1 MDESIDDQYFSQEV
15 SELYNDGIE
24 QISDQKIN
32 NHIICDDYYLNVLG
46 GQTTPWFADNVSD
59 DIHIYT
65 QKFLKLFMILICF
78 FGCTYFTWKVIPS
91 GVIHFQEH
99 DKFMFHEINN
109 IHQDDIMIE
118 KKMLSFLK
126 TTVQNKFNV
135 NIKDNINIPITYDD
149 SNDKQML
156 KKDSPRQLD
165 CGFQCV
171 LHDIMLYSFIKS
183 FYCKDDIKH
192 CILPEQQNGI
202 FSYYNDYVEKKFDM
216 FEISSNSNKISDQS
230 LSCNKQL
237 LNDIGNHRKSN
248 SNKYYIRTSLLEAK
262 FDQILQTEQNIFH
275 KHETNVRKFI
285 QLVLLKIMHFQNQ
298 RNSMNVNKE
307 SSKEN
312 TS

>member
-1 MDESIDDQYFSQEV
+1 MMDESIDDQYFSQEV

-109 IHQDDIMIE
+109 IHQD
-118 KKMLSFLK
+118 
-126 TTVQNKFNV
+126 
-135 NIKDNINIPITYDD
+135 

-156 KKDSPRQLD
+156 KKDSARQLD

-192 CILPEQQNGI
+192 CILTEQQNGI

-216 FEISSNSNKISDQS
+216 FEISSNANKISDQP